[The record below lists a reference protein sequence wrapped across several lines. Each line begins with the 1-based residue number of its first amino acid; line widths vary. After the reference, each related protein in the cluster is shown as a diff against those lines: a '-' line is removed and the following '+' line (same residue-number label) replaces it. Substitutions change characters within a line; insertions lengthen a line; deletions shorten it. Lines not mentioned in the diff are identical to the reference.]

1 MVTVT
6 IKSGYLEEIM
16 TDEVREYAERKI
28 WESGVRRVPG
38 HYPHF
43 KTKQDVDR
51 FADLEWI
58 MFWDAFG
65 EDEIPA
71 INSIDIQR
79 YKDLLWKLKKNEDN
93 VPLEILRTKHGT
105 AYNNLRQELKE
116 MTEAIIHEVVHRGLY
131 IKQSDAERSLQRIN
145 QAVADSGMCES
156 ISQAV
161 YQEKCYSSI
170 IAGIM
175 KLRKIV
181 LEAAEEEDKGA

>member
-6 IKSGYLEEIM
+6 MKSGYLEEIM

-28 WESGVRRVPG
+28 WEIGVRRVPG

-58 MFWDAFG
+58 MFWDAFV
-65 EDEIPA
+65 EDEIPE

-93 VPLEILRTKHGT
+93 VPLEILRTKHRT
-105 AYNNLRQELKE
+105 AYNSLRQELKK
-116 MTEAIIHEVVHRGLY
+116 MTEAVIHEVVHRNLY
-131 IKQSDAERSLQRIN
+131 IKRSDEEKSLQRID
-145 QAVADSGMCES
+145 QAVADSGLCES

-161 YQEKCYSSI
+161 YQKKCYGSVIVSV
-170 IAGIM
+170 M
-175 KLRKIV
+175 ELRKLV
-181 LEAAEEEDKGA
+181 MDAAEEETV